1 MSDIVVDG
9 ETNQDQDFPPV
20 RQDGCQ
26 DCLTGKV
33 ETCQSCGSGDE
44 APCASCGCPGRHAG
58 SPRGKLFATNWLE
71 GISDASDHEL
81 VEVQFKNTR
90 KGYYRNSSHLDLH
103 LGDIV
108 AVEAAPGHDIGQ
120 ITMGGKLVDLQIR
133 KANLRPDHEFKKVF
147 RIARPSDLEK
157 FEEAKARE
165 QDTMIRSRKIAES
178 LHLNMKIGDVEY
190 QGDGAKAIFYYIAD
204 ERVDFRKLIRVLAD
218 TFHVRIEMKQIGAR
232 QEAGRIGGIGPCGR
246 PLCCSSWMTG
256 FVSVATSAARFQDL
270 SMNPQKLAGQCAKL
284 KCCLN
289 FEVDT
294 YMEASHAL
302 PHRDIPLE
310 TQDATYYHFKSDIL
324 GGQLTYSTDK
334 HAPVNCV
341 TISARRASE
350 VIAANKRGEKVESL
364 SDPNSLVAEKKEF
377 VDLVGQD
384 NINRFDKSKR
394 RKKRKTSPNERAA
407 QPQNPNGDKQR
418 RDNQRRRPQQ
428 GPQQPEQKREQ
439 KQRPQRRQKDPYKNN
454 PRN

>member
-120 ITMGGKLVDLQIR
+120 ITMVGKLVDLQIR

-232 QEAGRIGGIGPCGR
+232 QEAGRIGGDRALRPSAVLLVMDDRICLRSYECRAFSGSVYESPETGR
-246 PLCCSSWMTG
+246 
-256 FVSVATSAARFQDL
+256 SV
-270 SMNPQKLAGQCAKL
+270 
-284 KCCLN
+284 
-289 FEVDT
+289 
-294 YMEASHAL
+294 
-302 PHRDIPLE
+302 
-310 TQDATYYHFKSDIL
+310 
-324 GGQLTYSTDK
+324 
-334 HAPVNCV
+334 
-341 TISARRASE
+341 
-350 VIAANKRGEKVESL
+350 
-364 SDPNSLVAEKKEF
+364 
-377 VDLVGQD
+377 
-384 NINRFDKSKR
+384 
-394 RKKRKTSPNERAA
+394 
-407 QPQNPNGDKQR
+407 
-418 RDNQRRRPQQ
+418 
-428 GPQQPEQKREQ
+428 
-439 KQRPQRRQKDPYKNN
+439 RQA
-454 PRN
+454 

>member
-33 ETCQSCGSGDE
+33 ETCQSCGSGNE

-120 ITMGGKLVDLQIR
+120 ITMVGKLVDLQIR

-165 QDTMIRSRKIAES
+165 QGYA
-178 LHLNMKIGDVEY
+178 L
-190 QGDGAKAIFYYIAD
+190 
-204 ERVDFRKLIRVLAD
+204 
-218 TFHVRIEMKQIGAR
+218 
-232 QEAGRIGGIGPCGR
+232 GR
-246 PLCCSSWMTG
+246 
-256 FVSVATSAARFQDL
+256 
-270 SMNPQKLAGQCAKL
+270 
-284 KCCLN
+284 
-289 FEVDT
+289 
-294 YMEASHAL
+294 
-302 PHRDIPLE
+302 
-310 TQDATYYHFKSDIL
+310 
-324 GGQLTYSTDK
+324 
-334 HAPVNCV
+334 
-341 TISARRASE
+341 
-350 VIAANKRGEKVESL
+350 
-364 SDPNSLVAEKKEF
+364 
-377 VDLVGQD
+377 
-384 NINRFDKSKR
+384 
-394 RKKRKTSPNERAA
+394 
-407 QPQNPNGDKQR
+407 
-418 RDNQRRRPQQ
+418 
-428 GPQQPEQKREQ
+428 
-439 KQRPQRRQKDPYKNN
+439 
-454 PRN
+454 